1 MSIITLLDGSLKLKI
16 YRDQRDSA
24 YEDSI
29 CLCFMEDSIEEE
41 MLFRVEETSIYLTA
55 EQAALLVLELNRVL
69 EVYREDRQETRP
81 D

>member
-1 MSIITLLDGSLKLKI
+1 MSTITLLDGSLTLKV
-16 YRDQRDSA
+16 YRDQRDAA

-29 CLCFMEDSIEEE
+29 CLCFIEDSREEE
-41 MLFRVEETSIYLTA
+41 MLFRVDETSIYLTP

-69 EVYREDRQETRP
+69 EAYRTERNDPRP